1 MKKKT
6 SYLGFIIDSWG
17 GVIGDLSFLVGF
29 GLYLF
34 NQNQNNIFLY
44 LIIIILF
51 LRLSD
56 IRKHAYIMSVDEI
69 LKKKKKITSPKIS
82 RKTGYSNLLVNIKI
96 FFSSLFDT
104 RSRSVDFICLILL
117 LNTFYKEMVILK
129 YIFYFITFR
138 EIVLFLG
145 SFYAVYFK
153 NFMKNIKIL

>member
-1 MKKKT
+1 MIV
-6 SYLGFIIDSWG
+6 GG

-69 LKKKKKITSPKIS
+69 LKKNKKKS
-82 RKTGYSNLLVNIKI
+82 LLQK
-96 FFSSLFDT
+96 
-104 RSRSVDFICLILL
+104 
-117 LNTFYKEMVILK
+117 
-129 YIFYFITFR
+129 
-138 EIVLFLG
+138 FLEKLG
-145 SFYAVYFK
+145 
-153 NFMKNIKIL
+153 IQTCW